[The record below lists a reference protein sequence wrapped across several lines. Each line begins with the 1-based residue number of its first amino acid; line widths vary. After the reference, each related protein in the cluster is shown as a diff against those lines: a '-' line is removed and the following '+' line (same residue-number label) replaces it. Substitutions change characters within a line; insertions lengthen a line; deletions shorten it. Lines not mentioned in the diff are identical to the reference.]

1 LQRRAFLFVKARVG
15 LFIDGSN
22 LLSSLARI
30 DLGYP
35 NLRRLLDHLI
45 AGESLV
51 HARFYGAPPVNAPAG
66 RSQINYYA
74 HWMRFVAAQRTVP
87 MLDFYHGY
95 RDKLGKEK
103 SVDVALAVD
112 LLFGACR
119 DIFDRAIV
127 VGGDGDHQ
135 YAVEV
140 AKTLVPVAVVVIEG
154 QRYSGM
160 KRTGVN
166 IRELKRA
173 DIVKLRICAN
183 GYLAPTP
190 G

>member
-1 LQRRAFLFVKARVG
+1 MKVRVG

-30 DLGYP
+30 GLGYP

-45 AGESLV
+45 AGDSLV

-87 MLDFYHGY
+87 VLDSYHGY

-119 DIFDRAIV
+119 RIFDRAIV

-140 AKTLVPVAVVVIEG
+140 AKTLAPLVVVIEG

-173 DIVKLRICAN
+173 DIVKLGICAN
-183 GYLAPTP
+183 GSLAPTP